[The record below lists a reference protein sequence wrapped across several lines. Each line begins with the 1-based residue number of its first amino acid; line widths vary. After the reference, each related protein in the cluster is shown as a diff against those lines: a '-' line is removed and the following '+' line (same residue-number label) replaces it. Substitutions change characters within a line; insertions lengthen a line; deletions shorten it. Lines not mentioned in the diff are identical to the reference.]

1 MICKVRIHKNGASR
15 QVIIPSYIVKT
26 LELQDDRYVNIEVI
40 NNDNG

>member
-1 MICKVRIHKNGASR
+1 MICKVKLTKNGASR